1 MYYFSGIVCTYIVTI
16 SQWQICSFT
25 LLRLKLPFSHF
36 YHASLSEFKRNL
48 SYRSQDV
55 FSLQFFH
62 IVGIRR
68 TRESLIY
75 FFFFKFYY
83 LISFYCFLYFFL
95 LLFFFF
101 IIVFFCCLWYIYT
114 YVWQKLVF
122 STLWF
127 LKLNRLSFWYPFSLS
142 LLPESLWC
150 FFTVLHFSLFFIA
163 GILFLMLFSYLQD
176 RIFSFECKNFSK
188 SKSRCNLDQSL
199 RIW

>member
-1 MYYFSGIVCTYIVTI
+1 MRPFQNSRGICPIGAKMYFHYNFSI
-16 SQWQICSFT
+16 
-25 LLRLKLPFSHF
+25 LL
-36 YHASLSEFKRNL
+36 EFGEPENRW
-48 SYRSQDV
+48 S
-55 FSLQFFH
+55 
-62 IVGIRR
+62 I
-68 TRESLIY
+68 

-83 LISFYCFLYFFL
+83 LISFYCFLYFF
-95 LLFFFF
+95 FFFF
-101 IIVFFCCLWYIYT
+101 SFLLSFFFVAFDIYIYT
-114 YVWQKLVF
+114 NVWQKLVF

-188 SKSRCNLDQSL
+188 SKSRCT
-199 RIW
+199 I

>member
-83 LISFYCFLYFFL
+83 LISFYCFLYFF
-95 LLFFFF
+95 FFFF
-101 IIVFFCCLWYIYT
+101 SFLLSFFFVAFDIYIYT
-114 YVWQKLVF
+114 NVWQKLVF

-127 LKLNRLSFWYPFSLS
+127 LKLNRLSFWYPFSHLYYRN
-142 LLPESLWC
+142 P
-150 FFTVLHFSLFFIA
+150 FDVFSLFFTFHCS
-163 GILFLMLFSYLQD
+163 LLLE
-176 RIFSFECKNFSK
+176 FSF
-188 SKSRCNLDQSL
+188 
-199 RIW
+199 

>member
-55 FSLQFFH
+55 YSLQFFH

-83 LISFYCFLYFFL
+83 LISFYCFLYFF
-95 LLFFFF
+95 FFFF
-101 IIVFFCCLWYIYT
+101 
-114 YVWQKLVF
+114 
-122 STLWF
+122 S
-127 LKLNRLSFWYPFSLS
+127 FSLS
-142 LLPESLWC
+142 FFFVAFDIYIYVCMTKTC
-150 FFTVLHFSLFFIA
+150 FFYFV
-163 GILFLMLFSYLQD
+163 
-176 RIFSFECKNFSK
+176 IFKIK
-188 SKSRCNLDQSL
+188 
-199 RIW
+199 